1 LYLRGFWNHLDGSCC
16 PLSTRGDARHELK
29 AYFTYTVVKGMGVPW
44 ETAQGVLFLSGVVF
58 LILTQVGVGQWIMA
72 AVYYWR

>member
-1 LYLRGFWNHLDGSCC
+1 
-16 PLSTRGDARHELK
+16 
-29 AYFTYTVVKGMGVPW
+29 MGVPW